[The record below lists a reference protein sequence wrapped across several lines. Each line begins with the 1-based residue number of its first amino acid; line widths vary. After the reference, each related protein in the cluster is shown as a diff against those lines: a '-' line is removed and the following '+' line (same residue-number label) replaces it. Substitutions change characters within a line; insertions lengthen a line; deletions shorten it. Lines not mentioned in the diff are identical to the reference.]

1 MKRLGSNNNK
11 FYDQRA
17 ESFGSTADMEPPSIY
32 DVCDTID
39 DSMIGL
45 YTYAPAELS
54 DNNANTVPPITITTS
69 RRSCFPQTNNN
80 NIQYEYDWILDGD
93 PPQLPIK
100 ETDTAASRRRR
111 LFGDDKLDLMLGML
125 EIENQEFVSFDEE
138 SLDDGSVMDNDG
150 CTNDKAGE
158 EVGFADFSKLE
169 LRKSLDNEEEEFRSF
184 TAAPQHQDF
193 IQTCES
199 GQPYEPP
206 ESIGCLVNDIT
217 AQLDTT
223 IEECLDISADNNSVG
238 TNNIS
243 DCQDDPSASEHL
255 LKQMN
260 QSDAMLQ
267 GGQNDRH
274 AMQQHSALM
283 SAVLLKSLPVPMAT
297 ETFGEGDDALI
308 ASLTR
313 RIQKQHQASVA
324 AMKSGDSTEQDSDN
338 MKSSLID
345 QEDDLLEQALSDII
359 HPGYFEETD
368 NDINGE
374 HYFDSIVLEEMLT
387 VPWPFHEITD
397 INEPLFGEGVFD
409 SSDSD
414 DSDEHGFDTLNFDTY
429 ISNRLSQLHHASA
442 QVVKCLHKRA
452 SEREESINEG
462 IQSIFNTEIDIE
474 TALLMTKSSREFLH
488 RAIHGYPVSV
498 GGEHEHLHN
507 AVKGSLDVLEY
518 SDCRDRLGLLL
529 EAVDRISSI
538 REEEANW
545 WKELSDQTVSSEKV
559 LSLVEGVRKLK
570 QLTVLEEALTHL
582 DCMREMNE
590 RINKLPGVLVCL
602 IEEILAG
609 LFDRI
614 LSSSDDAMHDERFE
628 EYFKEYQTLLQSWIA
643 CVELRDGEHSNAM
656 ERCSAVST
664 EWSGCMLDIL
674 CFAVKKAVAYSM
686 IDSFS
691 TNENETASDRDL
703 DLIKEIRGKLKQ
715 IRFRSKDESE
725 LESLSQKLLLMRVGG
740 IVRVG
745 GTFNCT
751 ALSLTFFHLSSR
763 LVELLSFYEVTCQWH
778 EAMLANESGVY
789 ESEYFADDEC
799 AQDEATPSSSKDIL
813 LVQTSVSMVSSNQDS
828 LSTSSYDS
836 LEDETQVNIKPV
848 PSRIVFKENKISSL
862 NWSRTILQSVGCV
875 RQALWKYCEQSLIH
889 LVESFSSDSMDLG
902 LQSGQGVD
910 SATSS
915 LHLTYDVFQQFAAF
929 SKHFNGSNADDT
941 LCDTLKNNLW
951 KLYRTHLRSVH
962 IEAMKSTGSLLR
974 QESWQLSPINICRT
988 ANVADSKN
996 DQEVGAL
1003 YEVRSCSMFIVLDA
1017 VRFFA
1022 HSNQIIHHLYA
1033 KAVKELLLAA
1043 SPRDLKSGCTFNVTT
1058 RSQQRGYKYCISFA
1072 TFLQNISDSS
1082 EGQGD
1087 EAGDGNNYVGACS
1100 AEFCSALSPLI
1111 ERSPC
1116 GELTLTLL
1124 STSSADGLLKWVAH
1138 LLAIGNDLPLVSADA
1153 TKAIMTVFDLYFLTV
1168 LRICASSRTNEDVLI
1183 GLGRGSSV
1191 QSLSSSLMS
1200 VTMEA
1205 DACAPLPS
1213 EVEGVATLQRFI
1225 QHSRRR
1231 LDRMV
1236 NLDKF
1241 QTTDQLSIGS
1251 PVNQHKTNALRLEKE
1266 AAAAFSCLITAIVVD
1281 ITSNLCNTE
1290 DIDMSNDEEDE
1301 ESLISYAQE
1310 VISMAP
1316 VFVKQSCH
1324 LSAVRSLSGKELIFK
1339 IVCCGKAWT
1348 DNNFKEYSND
1358 YVDDL
1363 CERAS
1368 LLWGHIAS
1376 RGRLPPPAQRLI
1388 WDHLVRSSFMLLL
1401 EGFSKVNTCSTEG
1414 RSLMSMDLATLSSGL
1429 APDSVKERVDD
1440 SFPNVCIP
1448 PSQSRRED
1456 SMRYVDTWIKVFF
1469 FPEEDAMNWIKQN
1482 RDQYHLDHSISL
1494 IVAKI
1499 PPKGKQIIALKKKA
1513 VMDVYNGEQ
1522 LEFL

>member
-1 MKRLGSNNNK
+1 MKRLGSSSSSNK
-11 FYDQRA
+11 FHDQRA
-17 ESFGSTADMEPPSIY
+17 ESFSSTADMEPTSIY

-39 DSMIGL
+39 DSIIGL
-45 YTYAPAELS
+45 YTDAPAELS
-54 DNNANTVPPITITTS
+54 DNNDIKVPPITITTS
-69 RRSCFPQTNNN
+69 RRSCIPQT

-138 SLDDGSVMDNDG
+138 SLDDGSVIDNDG

-158 EVGFADFSKLE
+158 EVGVVNFADFSKVE
-169 LRKSLDNEEEEFRSF
+169 LRKSLDNEEEEFGSF
-184 TAAPQHQDF
+184 TDAASKEQHQDF
-193 IQTCES
+193 VQTCES
-199 GQPYEPP
+199 GLPYQPP

-217 AQLDTT
+217 AQLENT
-223 IEECLDISADNNSVG
+223 IEECLDISTDNNSVG

-243 DCQDDPSASEHL
+243 DCQDDPSASEQL
-255 LKQMN
+255 LKQLN
-260 QSDAMLQ
+260 QSETILQ
-267 GGQNDRH
+267 GGQNDRP
-274 AMQQHSALM
+274 AMQPQSALM
-283 SAVLLKSLPVPMAT
+283 SVVLLKSLPVPMAT

-338 MKSSLID
+338 MNSSLID

-452 SEREESINEG
+452 SEREESINKG
-462 IQSIFNTEIDIE
+462 IQSVFTTEIDIE

-488 RAIHGYPVSV
+488 RAIHGYPVSD

-507 AVKGSLDVLEY
+507 AVKGSLDILEY

-529 EAVDRISSI
+529 VAVDRISSI

-545 WKELSDQTVSSEKV
+545 WKELSDQTVSTEKV
-559 LSLVEGVRKLK
+559 PSLVEGVRKLK

-582 DCMREMNE
+582 DCMKEMNE

-614 LSSSDDAMHDERFE
+614 LSSSDDAMHDDRFG

-691 TNENETASDRDL
+691 TSENETASDRDL

-778 EAMLANESGVY
+778 EAMLANESGVHK
-789 ESEYFADDEC
+789 SEYFADDEC
-799 AQDEATPSSSKDIL
+799 AQDEAAPSSSKHIML
-813 LVQTSVSMVSSNQDS
+813 AQTSVSMVSSNQDS

-848 PSRIVFKENKISSL
+848 PSRIAFKENKISSL
-862 NWSRTILQSVGCV
+862 DWSRTILQSVGCV

-929 SKHFNGSNADDT
+929 SKHFNGSTADEA

-988 ANVADSKN
+988 ANVTDSKN

-1003 YEVRSCSMFIVLDA
+1003 YE
-1017 VRFFA
+1017 
-1022 HSNQIIHHLYA
+1022 
-1033 KAVKELLLAA
+1033 
-1043 SPRDLKSGCTFNVTT
+1043 
-1058 RSQQRGYKYCISFA
+1058 
-1072 TFLQNISDSS
+1072 
-1082 EGQGD
+1082 
-1087 EAGDGNNYVGACS
+1087 
-1100 AEFCSALSPLI
+1100 
-1111 ERSPC
+1111 
-1116 GELTLTLL
+1116 
-1124 STSSADGLLKWVAH
+1124 
-1138 LLAIGNDLPLVSADA
+1138 
-1153 TKAIMTVFDLYFLTV
+1153 
-1168 LRICASSRTNEDVLI
+1168 
-1183 GLGRGSSV
+1183 
-1191 QSLSSSLMS
+1191 
-1200 VTMEA
+1200 
-1205 DACAPLPS
+1205 
-1213 EVEGVATLQRFI
+1213 
-1225 QHSRRR
+1225 
-1231 LDRMV
+1231 
-1236 NLDKF
+1236 
-1241 QTTDQLSIGS
+1241 
-1251 PVNQHKTNALRLEKE
+1251 
-1266 AAAAFSCLITAIVVD
+1266 
-1281 ITSNLCNTE
+1281 
-1290 DIDMSNDEEDE
+1290 
-1301 ESLISYAQE
+1301 
-1310 VISMAP
+1310 
-1316 VFVKQSCH
+1316 
-1324 LSAVRSLSGKELIFK
+1324 
-1339 IVCCGKAWT
+1339 
-1348 DNNFKEYSND
+1348 
-1358 YVDDL
+1358 
-1363 CERAS
+1363 
-1368 LLWGHIAS
+1368 
-1376 RGRLPPPAQRLI
+1376 
-1388 WDHLVRSSFMLLL
+1388 
-1401 EGFSKVNTCSTEG
+1401 
-1414 RSLMSMDLATLSSGL
+1414 
-1429 APDSVKERVDD
+1429 
-1440 SFPNVCIP
+1440 
-1448 PSQSRRED
+1448 
-1456 SMRYVDTWIKVFF
+1456 
-1469 FPEEDAMNWIKQN
+1469 
-1482 RDQYHLDHSISL
+1482 
-1494 IVAKI
+1494 
-1499 PPKGKQIIALKKKA
+1499 
-1513 VMDVYNGEQ
+1513 
-1522 LEFL
+1522 